1 MSPLARYVVLDKAVG
16 ETPLS
21 CVEAW
26 REKHPAYAGVSL
38 AYAGRLDPMASGKLL
53 VLIGDECKHQEQYHG
68 LDKAYTFEALFGI
81 SSDSGDV
88 LGLVTEAGEREVAQP
103 ALKTTLAALVG
114 EISLPYPIFSAR
126 TVHGKPLHT
135 WAVEGRLHEIEVP
148 TKHSHI
154 YELAERD
161 LRRITRT
168 ELVALVS
175 TKIESIPPV
184 TDPRK
189 ALGNDFRR
197 PEVRAAWQRIRE
209 TGQEN
214 DTFTVATITCIAAS
228 GTYMRSLA
236 EEIGRRLG
244 TKALALSIH
253 RDTIGRYDRTSR
265 SWESTF
271 T

>member
-1 MSPLARYVVLDKAVG
+1 MSDPARYIVLDKAIG

-68 LDKAYTFEALFGI
+68 LDKAYTFRVLFGV

-88 LGLVTEAGEREVAQP
+88 LGLVEEQGGHIVEHDAI
-103 ALKTTLAALVG
+103 TTVLTDLVG
-114 EISLPYPIFSAR
+114 DISLPYPIFSAR
-126 TVHGKPLHT
+126 TVQGKPLHT

-148 TKHSHI
+148 TKHSTVHA
-154 YELAERD
+154 LTLTD
-161 LRRITRT
+161 LTSRTRT
-168 ELVALVS
+168 EVVTEARQN
-175 TKIESIPPV
+175 IESIPPV
-184 TDPRK
+184 TDVRK

-197 PEVRAAWQRIRE
+197 SDVRAAWNRIATQGE
-209 TGQEN
+209 PG
-214 DTFTVATITCIAAS
+214 DLFTIATIHCIASS

-236 EEIGRRLG
+236 EEIAKRCG
-244 TKALALSIH
+244 THGLAYSIH
-253 RDTIGRYDRTSR
+253 RETLGHYDQDERTWR
-265 SWESTF
+265 KTF